1 MGPTG
6 AEHLMLVEFNF
17 NRKKLKVKAGE
28 IQETV
33 RKELKKRGF
42 PLSFKI
48 ESVTVMGKWLI
59 ILVDFPNLTD
69 HNKEVDFLWDALAG
83 VVVLN
88 FDVRYRHFTVHGQ
101 GPSLIFK

>member
-1 MGPTG
+1 
-6 AEHLMLVEFNF
+6 
-17 NRKKLKVKAGE
+17 
-28 IQETV
+28 
-33 RKELKKRGF
+33 
-42 PLSFKI
+42 
-48 ESVTVMGKWLI
+48 MGKWLI